1 MHEDPL
7 SVRPSVVVFGVE
19 RECLGCELELAGRI
33 LEREDD
39 GSAVLPATQTK
50 RGQGDNLRGL
60 FLGECGRAI
69 ERTRPGRT

>member
-19 RECLGCELELAGRI
+19 RECLGCELELARRVV
-33 LEREDD
+33 EREDD

-50 RGQGDNLRGL
+50 TQSGQCSEGAVPRRVRKTD
-60 FLGECGRAI
+60 
-69 ERTRPGRT
+69 ERTRLDRT